1 MARRINTTLKETDK
15 FGTNKHGW
23 TDGVSPPTDSTSGE
37 DDWFDQAQEELASVA
52 ESLRHVIAEAEPIAN
67 RSMVLSAIR
76 IRDTIASLNVF
87 QPYASV
93 INGDTFNRIAGNAI
107 GLGGPLFYIIGN
119 GSTVTRIF
127 DLETNSAQDNK
138 IAGGTPTDIFDAASG
153 NLNWVI
159 VGEGGKIWT
168 QAQSPSSILTLRTTP
183 GTDDMLRV
191 IYRNLTG
198 FEFFIA
204 GGAGGVIYKS
214 VGSNGSTW
222 SAPTSNMTGAIT
234 GLASDGTRILA
245 TSLTGNDAISS
256 DGVTWVGNA
265 PTGMGT
271 SRIADVI
278 WNTERA
284 RWYAAADTG
293 DSEGVY
299 SSTDGV
305 AWTLEHAAPSGVGY
319 VRISV
324 DGYGIM
330 VVGEVGAAVTNRYII
345 SDGRHPWTL
354 FNTSFGGTVQSTMT
368 VSKLTG
374 AVFGTGSRWMTAD
387 FTNTTARLSP
397 EMP

>member
-1 MARRINTTLKETDK
+1 MARRINTSLKDTDK
-15 FGTNKHGW
+15 FGTGKHGW
-23 TDGVSPPTDSTSGE
+23 TNGVSPPDDSTSGE
-37 DDWFDQAQEELASVA
+37 DDWFDHAQEELATIA
-52 ESLRHVIAEAEPIAN
+52 ESLRYVIPAAEVIAN
-67 RSMVLSAIR
+67 RDMVLSAIR

-87 QPYASV
+87 QPYSSV
-93 INGDTFNRIAGNAI
+93 INNDTFNRIAGNAI
-107 GLGGPLFYIIGN
+107 GLGGPLFYIVGN

-138 IAGGTPTDIFDAASG
+138 VAGGTPTDIFDAASG
-153 NLNWVI
+153 NLGWVI

-168 QAQSPSSILTLRTTP
+168 QGQGPSEVLTLRTTP
-183 GTDDMLRV
+183 STDDMFRV

-204 GGAGGVIYKS
+204 GGAGGAIYKS
-214 VGSNGSTW
+214 VGSNGSSW

-278 WNTERA
+278 WNAERA
-284 RWYAAADTG
+284 RWYAAADGG

-330 VVGEVGAAVTNRYII
+330 IVGEVGAAVTNRYII

-368 VSKLTG
+368 VSKVTG

-387 FTNTTARLSP
+387 FANTIARLSP